1 MQTTPRALTIEEEL
15 FVDDGSVPNNPWLPL
30 IVYRGVLQ
38 TGAGADAAC
47 MALFERNG

>member
-38 TGAGADAAC
+38 TGAGAAAAC
-47 MALFERNG
+47 RALF